1 MFQGHSFCFGL
12 RRNIFSAKSIL
23 PYIRLNV
30 ELGFACMSSG
40 VLAALLGWLIALA
53 IFFGF
58 IVLLRYIEHRERMAL
73 IARGL
78 VPQRLRRR
86 RRGIGVLR
94 AGLIITMVG
103 FALTLGLYP
112 LGFMLPPAFT
122 STPFHFGPWL
132 LPGLIPLGVG
142 SALIISHYLGQDT
155 QPPRNDPRI
164 DEPRVKD

>member
-1 MFQGHSFCFGL
+1 
-12 RRNIFSAKSIL
+12 
-23 PYIRLNV
+23 
-30 ELGFACMSSG
+30 MSSG

-58 IVLLRYIEHRERMAL
+58 IVLLRLIEHRERMAL
-73 IARGL
+73 IARG
-78 VPQRLRRR
+78 VDPQRLRRR
-86 RRGIGVLR
+86 RRSIGVLR

-103 FALTLGLYP
+103 LALTIGLYP
-112 LGFMLPPAFT
+112 LGFMLPPTFT

-155 QPPRNDPRI
+155 EPPRADPRH
-164 DEPRVKD
+164 DEPLVKD